1 MALRDK
7 LVAEA
12 QPHLEQNEQVQ
23 AVFAA
28 QAASPFLAI
37 LSIWIILIKDAYRAV
52 VVTDRRIIVFR
63 TSRMRFTKY
72 KSIERVL
79 ARNTQ
84 LGPPTGSVWFKTAAI
99 GEQVWIHRRFFNDV
113 KSADAA
119 IGISQG

>member
-7 LVAEA
+7 LAKEA
-12 QPHLEQNEQVQ
+12 QPHLEPGEQVQ

-28 QAASPFLAI
+28 QAASPFLAV

-63 TSRMRFTKY
+63 TSRWRFTKY
-72 KSIERVL
+72 KAIERVL

-84 LGPPTGSVWFKTAAI
+84 LGPPSGGVWYKTMSV
-99 GEQVWIHRRFFNDV
+99 GEQVWIHRRFYNDV
-113 KSADAA
+113 KAADAA
-119 IGISQG
+119 IGIPQG